1 MVKDFI
7 IHGAR
12 APNTIYKKKILMVT
26 IFVIKNSVCE
36 WR

>member
-12 APNTIYKKKILMVT
+12 APNTIYKKNPNGNYFRYKKFCL
-26 IFVIKNSVCE
+26 
-36 WR
+36 